1 LTDEGLIAE
10 MEQHNMD
17 ATNELALNEKKGKKK
32 RG

>member
-1 LTDEGLIAE
+1 